1 MSNCPCC
8 SNVLLRHVRSNQV
21 YWFCRNCWEVMP
33 AFDEKYVSSRVTLL
47 ETRKKQE
54 KWEIYSAG

>member
-1 MSNCPCC
+1 
-8 SNVLLRHVRSNQV
+8 
-21 YWFCRNCWEVMP
+21 MP